1 MDDFENLMVTRP
13 PTAARPLLGLTVLVV
28 EDSHFACE
36 ALRLLCLRSGARI
49 RRADSL
55 RAARRHLQV
64 YRPSVLIVDIGLP
77 DGHGA
82 ELIEEMSRNVPRV
95 EVILATSGAT
105 DREASALAAGADGF
119 LAKPLESLAAFQDA
133 VLKHLPAER
142 QPVGPRVIPEEVVA
156 PDPIALQDDM
166 ALVADILSND
176 PNDAMVAYVAQF
188 VTGVARSARDGEL
201 EALATAVTGDQTEGK
216 PLGTDLARLAAVVH
230 ARMSDRIA
238 I

>member
-1 MDDFENLMVTRP
+1 MDDFDSLMATRP
-13 PTAARPLLGLTVLVV
+13 PTASRPLLGLTVLVV

-55 RAARRHLQV
+55 RAARRHLRV
-64 YRPSVLIVDIGLP
+64 YRPSVLIVDMGLP

-82 ELIEEMSRNVPRV
+82 ELIEEMARATPRV

-105 DREASALAAGADGF
+105 DSETAALAAGADGF
-119 LAKPLESLAAFQDA
+119 LAKPLESLAAFQEA
-133 VLKHLPAER
+133 VLSHLPPER
-142 QPVGPRVIPEEVVA
+142 QPVGPRAMPQDIVA
-156 PDPIALQDDM
+156 PDPLALQDDM

-176 PNDAMVAYVAQF
+176 PDQDMVSYVVQF
-188 VTGVARSARDGEL
+188 LTGVARSARDVEL
-201 EALATAVTGDQTEGK
+201 ETLANMVHGDQLQGR
-216 PLGTDLARLAAVVH
+216 PMGTDLARLAAVVH
-230 ARMSDRIA
+230 TRMSERMA